1 MEKAQCTTAV
11 TTAVVAMLVCNA
23 ALGSDDLFE
32 LPLED
37 LLQVKITS
45 TSYFDQTL
53 LESASSV
60 SHGDQDRWSEL
71 GSRNIGEWL
80 NTLPSTVAPQGLA
93 RSRVIAIRGY
103 FNFSSDTGVATLLD
117 GVPINLLRFGTSALA
132 IDGHDLSVMKSL
144 ELIRGPGSS
153 LHGADAFHGV
163 LSMNTV
169 DHGKTGVTTRAEL
182 GSEQYQAASLV
193 SRYSDGRQQLTT
205 ALAYRNLGDQSL
217 EYPYTDYYTGLPGEG
232 VRSNALENQN
242 LLIKYSAA
250 DASNNRY
257 HLSGYHMKL
266 DADQL
271 PGIASQIGFALQLDR
286 DWADYDAQLS
296 LMKLGFD
303 HQYSEDFSTTVTTYY
318 WRYADMETLDASMGP
333 APLNFL
339 QLTETEEHHW
349 GVQVINRHQFSGG
362 SNLAYGYEY
371 DSAQND
377 RFTTT
382 RIPLGGSAVTN
393 SNPQEDAKQSHHSL
407 MLDGRYETGWFDG
420 ASTIAYG
427 SRFDDYQDKDL
438 QVSPR
443 LGYIHDINQTTV
455 AKLVFSRSFR
465 MPNSFEVYGSSSV
478 ASNEDLDPETLDN
491 IEFSLQHNN
500 AYSFTSLTLFHSL
513 WRNAIR
519 AEELENP
526 VNNVRYQFRNTLE
539 NEAWGVEFEFAQRWE
554 RLRLDASASH
564 VISRDKATGLD
575 FEAFPDW
582 MLNLGLGYQLS
593 ASTDIYVFN
602 RYHHRQAASI
612 PEYGEEPDQETSDF
626 FRTDVTLSWQLSAD
640 LKTHFTVRNLF
651 DRENYMPAYHNR
663 EKGAPDNSINASLSV
678 EWIPFD
684 H

>member
-1 MEKAQCTTAV
+1 MEKAQCTTAL
-11 TTAVVAMLVCNA
+11 TTIVVGLLVCNV
-23 ALGSDDLFE
+23 ALGADDLFE

-37 LLQVKITS
+37 LLQVKVTS

-60 SHGDQDRWSEL
+60 SHSDQDRWSEL

-80 NTLPSTVAPQGLA
+80 NTLPSTVAPQGFG

-117 GVPINLLRFGTSALA
+117 GVPINLLRYGTSALA
-132 IDGHDLSVMKSL
+132 IDGHDLSIMNSL

-182 GSEQYQAASLV
+182 GSEDYQAASLV
-193 SRYSDGRQQLTT
+193 SRFSDDRQQLTT

-242 LLIKYSAA
+242 LLIKYSTTDAA
-250 DASNNRY
+250 NNQY
-257 HLSGYHMKL
+257 HLSGYHMAL

-271 PGIASQIGFALQLDR
+271 PGIGNQTGFAIQLDE
-286 DWADYDAQLS
+286 DWADYNAQLS
-296 LMKLGFD
+296 LIKLGFE
-303 HQYSEDFSTTVTTYY
+303 HQYNQDFSTALTTYY
-318 WRYADMETLDASMGP
+318 WQYDDSETLDVRMGP

-339 QLTETEEHHW
+339 QLTETREHHW
-349 GVQVINRHQFSGG
+349 GVQLINRHQFSDG

-371 DSAQND
+371 DNEAND
-377 RFTTT
+377 KFTTT
-382 RIPLGGSAVTN
+382 RIPLGGNAVTN
-393 SNPQEDAKQSHHSL
+393 SNPQEDAKQEHHSL
-407 MLDGRYETGWFDG
+407 MVDGRYATGWFDG
-420 ASTIAYG
+420 GSTIVYG

-443 LGYIHDINQTTV
+443 LGYIHGINQSTV
-455 AKLVFSRSFR
+455 AKLVYSRSFR
-465 MPNSFEVYGSSSV
+465 MPNTFEVYGSPSV
-478 ASNEDLDPETLDN
+478 APNDDLDAETLDN
-491 IEFSLQHNN
+491 IELSLQHNDVD
-500 AYSFTSLTLFHSL
+500 SFTSLTLFRSV
-513 WRNAIR
+513 WRDAIR

-526 VNNVRYQFRNTLE
+526 VGSMRYQFENTPE
-539 NEAWGVEFEFAQRWE
+539 NKAWGVEFEVTQQWE
-554 RLRLDASASH
+554 RLRLDGSASH
-564 VISRDKATGLD
+564 IISEDKKTGLD
-575 FEAFPDW
+575 FEGFPDW

-602 RYHHRQAASI
+602 RYHHRQTASI
-612 PEYGEEPDQETSDF
+612 PEYGDVPDQDPTHF
-626 FRTDVTLSWQLSAD
+626 FRTDVTLSWQLSDD

-651 DRENYMPAYHNR
+651 DRKNYMSAYHNR
-663 EKGAPDNSINASLSV
+663 EKGAPDNGINASLSV
-678 EWIPFD
+678 EWIPFK
-684 H
+684 